1 MGLNLLL
8 STNHIVI
15 HSYSPVADFLL
26 VVMCLLALLLIRQTF
41 IKQSRTF
48 RIFKA
53 CFALLFIAAVSNIAF
68 YYADLFSRQNTLLW
82 ILRAVYHIS
91 LLSLFCLY
99 IAYLKIL
106 IVFPKNIG
114 RKYTFLSFAI
124 LVVTGVADLAS
135 PLTGWGFHQDH
146 YGIWYE
152 NILSTP
158 FMVGYLLYLAV
169 ILFLLVRYRRRLPT
183 ALFHMLIFTETVCGL
198 IVVMEAAMNTTS
210 FLATTYFLPLLVVLY
225 MLHANAYDPKTG
237 ALGSASL
244 DEYLRQ
250 QRQTAQDTYYLCLR
264 FDMDF
269 EYVMT
274 EEMGKLFYSFWTD
287 YFRKGMLFNPSTS
300 FFVLA
305 VDSHNIPDATERAVS
320 LIKKVFQKYYEEYK
334 LPYKLVLFDHLD
346 FCENLEQ
353 FYEVFNYFS
362 EKVAQNSY
370 RVFGEEDYQTYKEMH
385 YIKSQ
390 LKDIAEHGSLDD
402 ERVLV
407 YCQPVRNVHTGTY
420 DTAESLMRLRLPQTG
435 LVFPDRFI
443 PLAEKYGY
451 IHRLSMIIL
460 NKTCR
465 QIKQMQDEG
474 YQISRV
480 SVNLSVEELGEKDF
494 MEEFKS
500 IVRAAGIDFHTI
512 AVEFTESQNDTEYEL
527 VQECV
532 SEFKQLGVCTYLDD
546 FGTGNSSLSL
556 ALELPVDELKVD
568 MSFIKDIEQKPQNQA
583 MVQSIVDYANRTNTE
598 TCIEGIENQEVSDYI
613 HQFGATW
620 YQGYF
625 YSKPVP
631 IDQFETLLDVPH

>member
-48 RIFKA
+48 RIFKS

-500 IVRAAGIDFHTI
+500 IVRATGIDFHTI

-613 HQFGATW
+613 LQFGATW

>member
-48 RIFKA
+48 RIFKS

-158 FMVGYLLYLAV
+158 FMVVYLLYLAV
-169 ILFLLVRYRRRLPT
+169 ILFLLVCYRRRLPT

-237 ALGSASL
+237 ALGSTSL

-305 VDSHNIPDATERAVS
+305 VDSHNVPDATERAVS

-390 LKDIAEHGSLDD
+390 LKDIAEHGSLD
-402 ERVLV
+402 
-407 YCQPVRNVHTGTY
+407 
-420 DTAESLMRLRLPQTG
+420 
-435 LVFPDRFI
+435 
-443 PLAEKYGY
+443 
-451 IHRLSMIIL
+451 
-460 NKTCR
+460 
-465 QIKQMQDEG
+465 EG

-546 FGTGNSSLSL
+546 FGTGYSNFDRILSL
-556 ALELPVDELKVD
+556 KLDVVKFDRSLLLMADQDANSRFMLDYFSTAFERLGYKVLYEGVETDAQEELCIISHADYLQGYKFSKPIPIEELPRFLT
-568 MSFIKDIEQKPQNQA
+568 
-583 MVQSIVDYANRTNTE
+583 R
-598 TCIEGIENQEVSDYI
+598 G
-613 HQFGATW
+613 
-620 YQGYF
+620 
-625 YSKPVP
+625 
-631 IDQFETLLDVPH
+631 

>member
-1 MGLNLLL
+1 
-8 STNHIVI
+8 
-15 HSYSPVADFLL
+15 
-26 VVMCLLALLLIRQTF
+26 
-41 IKQSRTF
+41 
-48 RIFKA
+48 
-53 CFALLFIAAVSNIAF
+53 
-68 YYADLFSRQNTLLW
+68 
-82 ILRAVYHIS
+82 
-91 LLSLFCLY
+91 
-99 IAYLKIL
+99 
-106 IVFPKNIG
+106 
-114 RKYTFLSFAI
+114 
-124 LVVTGVADLAS
+124 
-135 PLTGWGFHQDH
+135 
-146 YGIWYE
+146 
-152 NILSTP
+152 
-158 FMVGYLLYLAV
+158 MVGYLLYLAV

-546 FGTGNSSLSL
+546 FGTG
-556 ALELPVDELKVD
+556 
-568 MSFIKDIEQKPQNQA
+568 
-583 MVQSIVDYANRTNTE
+583 
-598 TCIEGIENQEVSDYI
+598 
-613 HQFGATW
+613 
-620 YQGYF
+620 
-625 YSKPVP
+625 YSVIP
-631 IDQFETLLDVPH
+631 ISTGS

>member
-1 MGLNLLL
+1 MGLHLWM

-15 HSYSPVADFLL
+15 HSYSPVGDFLL
-26 VVMCLLALLLIRQTF
+26 VIQCLLALFLIRQTF
-41 IKQSRTF
+41 VKKSQTF
-48 RIFKA
+48 RIFKF
-53 CFALLFIAAVSNIAF
+53 CFGLLFIAAVSNIAF
-68 YYADLFSRQNTLLW
+68 YYTDLFSRQNSLLW

-99 IAYLKIL
+99 ISYLKIL
-106 IVFPKNIG
+106 IVFPEKTA
-114 RKYTFLSFAI
+114 RKFSALSLGI
-124 LVVTGVADLAS
+124 LFVFGTADILA
-135 PLTGWGFHQDH
+135 PLTGWGFQQDH
-146 YGIWYE
+146 YGTWYE
-152 NILSTP
+152 KMLLTP
-158 FMVGYLLYLAV
+158 FMMGYLLYLAF
-169 ILFLLVRYRRRLPT
+169 ILFLLIRYKRRLPT
-183 ALFHMLIFTETVCGL
+183 ELFHMLLFTEAVCAG
-198 IVVMEAAMNTTS
+198 IVVLETSMNTTS

-250 QRQTAQDTYYLCLR
+250 QKLTSQDTYYLCLR

-269 EYVMT
+269 EYVVT
-274 EEMGKLFYSFWTD
+274 EEMGKLFYDFWTD

-305 VDSHNIPDATERAVS
+305 VDSHNIPDTTERAVS
-320 LIKKVFQKYYEEYK
+320 LIKKVFQQYYEEYK

-353 FYEVFNYFS
+353 FYDVFNYFS
-362 EKVAQNSY
+362 EKVTQNSY
-370 RVFGEEDYQTYKEMH
+370 RVFGEEDYQSYKEMY
-385 YIKSQ
+385 YIRTQ
-390 LKDIAEHGSLDD
+390 LKDIADHGSLDD

-465 QIKQMQDEG
+465 QIRKIQEEG

-500 IVRAAGIDFHTI
+500 IVQATGIDFHTI
-512 AVEFTESQNDTEYEL
+512 AVEFTETQNDTEYEL

-532 SEFKQLGVCTYLDD
+532 NEFKKLGVCTYLDD
-546 FGTGNSSLSL
+546 FGTGYSNFDRILSL
-556 ALELPVDELKVD
+556 KLDVVKFDRSLLLMADQDANSRFLVSYFSAAFERLGYKVLYEGVETEEQEALCIASHADYLQGYKFSKPIPMEELPRFLTHV
-568 MSFIKDIEQKPQNQA
+568 
-583 MVQSIVDYANRTNTE
+583 
-598 TCIEGIENQEVSDYI
+598 
-613 HQFGATW
+613 
-620 YQGYF
+620 
-625 YSKPVP
+625 
-631 IDQFETLLDVPH
+631 

>member
-1 MGLNLLL
+1 MGLHLWM

-15 HSYSPVADFLL
+15 HSYSPVGDFLL
-26 VVMCLLALLLIRQTF
+26 VIQCLLALLLIRQTF

-48 RIFKA
+48 RIFKF
-53 CFALLFIAAVSNIAF
+53 CFALLFIAAASNIAF
-68 YYADLFSRQNTLLW
+68 YYTDLFSRQNSLLW
-82 ILRAVYHIS
+82 VLRAVYHIS

-99 IAYLKIL
+99 ISYLKTL
-106 IVFPKNIG
+106 IVFPERTAGK
-114 RKYTFLSFAI
+114 LSALSLGI
-124 LVVTGVADLAS
+124 LLVFGTADILA
-135 PLTGWGFHQDH
+135 PLTGWGFQQDH
-146 YGIWYE
+146 YGTWYE
-152 NILSTP
+152 NMLLTP
-158 FMVGYLLYLAV
+158 FMMGYLLYLAF
-169 ILFLLVRYRRRLPT
+169 ILFLLIRYKRRLPT
-183 ALFHMLIFTETVCGL
+183 ELFHMLLFTEALCAG
-198 IVVMEAAMNTTS
+198 IVVLETSMNTTS

-237 ALGSASL
+237 ALSSASL

-250 QRQTAQDTYYLCLR
+250 QKLTSQDTYYLCLR

-269 EYVMT
+269 EYVVT
-274 EEMGKLFYSFWTD
+274 EEMGKLFYDFWTD

-320 LIKKVFQKYYEEYK
+320 LIKKVFQQYYEEYK

-353 FYEVFNYFS
+353 FYDVFNYFS
-362 EKVAQNSY
+362 EKVTQNSY
-370 RVFGEEDYQTYKEMH
+370 RVFGEEDYQSYKEMH
-385 YIKSQ
+385 YIRTQ
-390 LKDIAEHGSLDD
+390 LKAIADHGSLDD

-465 QIKQMQDEG
+465 QIRKIQEEG

-500 IVRAAGIDFHTI
+500 IVQATGIDFHTI
-512 AVEFTESQNDTEYEL
+512 AVEFTETQNDTEYEL

-532 SEFKQLGVCTYLDD
+532 NEFKKLGVCTYLDD
-546 FGTGNSSLSL
+546 FGTGYSNFDRILSL
-556 ALELPVDELKVD
+556 KLDVVKFDRSLLLMADQDANSRFLVSYFSAAFERLGYKVLYEGVETEEQEALCIASHADYLQGYKFSKPIPIEELPRFLTH
-568 MSFIKDIEQKPQNQA
+568 A
-583 MVQSIVDYANRTNTE
+583 
-598 TCIEGIENQEVSDYI
+598 
-613 HQFGATW
+613 
-620 YQGYF
+620 
-625 YSKPVP
+625 
-631 IDQFETLLDVPH
+631 

>member
-1 MGLNLLL
+1 MGLSLLL

-48 RIFKA
+48 RIFKS

-158 FMVGYLLYLAV
+158 FMVGYLLYLAM
-169 ILFLLVRYRRRLPT
+169 ILFLLVCYRRRLPT
-183 ALFHMLIFTETVCGL
+183 ALFHMLIFTEAVCGL

-274 EEMGKLFYSFWTD
+274 EEMGKLFYGFWTD

-402 ERVLV
+402 ERILV

-500 IVRAAGIDFHTI
+500 IVRATGIDFHTI

-546 FGTGNSSLSL
+546 FGTGYSNFDRILSL
-556 ALELPVDELKVD
+556 KLDVVKFDRSLLLMADQDANSRFMLDYFSTAFERLGYKVLYEGVETDAQEELCIISHADYLQGYKFSKPIPIEELPRFLT
-568 MSFIKDIEQKPQNQA
+568 
-583 MVQSIVDYANRTNTE
+583 R
-598 TCIEGIENQEVSDYI
+598 G
-613 HQFGATW
+613 
-620 YQGYF
+620 
-625 YSKPVP
+625 
-631 IDQFETLLDVPH
+631 

>member
-1 MGLNLLL
+1 MGLHLWM

-15 HSYSPVADFLL
+15 HSYSPVGDFLL
-26 VVMCLLALLLIRQTF
+26 VIQCLLALFLIRQTF
-41 IKQSRTF
+41 VKKSQTF
-48 RIFKA
+48 RIFKF
-53 CFALLFIAAVSNIAF
+53 CFGLLFIAAVSNIAF
-68 YYADLFSRQNTLLW
+68 YYTDLFSRQNSLLW

-99 IAYLKIL
+99 ISYLKIL
-106 IVFPKNIG
+106 IVFPEKTA
-114 RKYTFLSFAI
+114 RRLSALSLGI
-124 LVVTGVADLAS
+124 LLVFGTADILA
-135 PLTGWGFHQDH
+135 PLTGWGFQQDH
-146 YGIWYE
+146 YGTWYE
-152 NILSTP
+152 KMLLTP
-158 FMVGYLLYLAV
+158 FMTGYLLYLAF
-169 ILFLLVRYRRRLPT
+169 ILFLLIRYKRRLPT
-183 ALFHMLIFTETVCGL
+183 ELLHMLLFTEAVCAG
-198 IVVMEAAMNTTS
+198 IVVLETSMNTTS

-250 QRQTAQDTYYLCLR
+250 QKHTSQDTYYLCLR

-269 EYVMT
+269 EYVVT
-274 EEMGKLFYSFWTD
+274 EEMGKLFYDFWTD

-320 LIKKVFQKYYEEYK
+320 LIKKVFQQYYEEYK

-353 FYEVFNYFS
+353 FYDVFNYFS
-362 EKVAQNSY
+362 EKVTQNSY
-370 RVFGEEDYQTYKEMH
+370 RVFGEEDYQSYKEMY
-385 YIKSQ
+385 YIRTQ
-390 LKDIAEHGSLDD
+390 LKDIADHGSLDD

-465 QIKQMQDEG
+465 QIRKIQEEG

-500 IVRAAGIDFHTI
+500 IVQATGIDFHTI
-512 AVEFTESQNDTEYEL
+512 AVEFTETQNDTEYEL

-532 SEFKQLGVCTYLDD
+532 NEFKKLGVCTYLDD
-546 FGTGNSSLSL
+546 FGTGYSNFDRILSL
-556 ALELPVDELKVD
+556 KLDVVKFDRSLLLMADQDANSRFLVSYFSAAFERLGYKVLYEGVETEEQEALCIASHADYLQGYKFSKPIPMEELPRFLTHV
-568 MSFIKDIEQKPQNQA
+568 
-583 MVQSIVDYANRTNTE
+583 
-598 TCIEGIENQEVSDYI
+598 
-613 HQFGATW
+613 
-620 YQGYF
+620 
-625 YSKPVP
+625 
-631 IDQFETLLDVPH
+631 

>member
-8 STNHIVI
+8 SKNHIVI
-15 HSYSPVADFLL
+15 HSYSPIGDFLL
-26 VVMCLLALLLIRQTF
+26 VLLCLLSLLLIRQTF

-48 RIFKA
+48 RIFKS
-53 CFALLFIAAVSNIAF
+53 CFALLCIAAVSNIAF
-68 YYADLFSRQNTLLW
+68 YYVDLLTRANALLW
-82 ILRAVYHIS
+82 LLRSIYHIS

-106 IVFPKNIG
+106 IVFPKDTS
-114 RKYTFLSFAI
+114 RKFTLLAYSI
-124 LVVTGVADLAS
+124 LLVSGLADVLC
-135 PLTGWGFHQDH
+135 PLTGWGFGQDH
-146 YGIWYE
+146 YGTWYE
-152 NILSTP
+152 RILFTP
-158 FMVGYLLYLAV
+158 FMAGYLLYLAF
-169 ILFLLVRYRRRLPT
+169 ILFLLIHYRRRLPT
-183 ALFHMLIFTETVCGL
+183 ALYHMLLLTEAVCAV
-198 IVVMEAAMNTTS
+198 IVVFESAMNTTS
-210 FLATTYFLPLLVVLY
+210 FLATTYFFPLLVVLY
-225 MLHANAYDPKTG
+225 MIHANTYDPKTG

-250 QRQTAQDTYYLCLR
+250 QKLASQDIYYLCLR

-274 EEMGKLFYSFWTD
+274 EEMGKLFYGFWTD
-287 YFRKGMLFNPSTS
+287 YFHKSMLFNPSTS

-305 VDSHNIPDATERAVS
+305 VDGRNIPDVTGRAVS
-320 LIKKVFQKYYEEYK
+320 LIKKIFQKYYEIYK

-362 EKVAQNSY
+362 EKVEQNSY

-385 YIKSQ
+385 YIKTQ
-390 LKDIAEHGSLDD
+390 LKDIVEHGSLDD

-435 LVFPDRFI
+435 MVYPDRFI

-465 QIKQMQDEG
+465 QIRKMQEDG
-474 YQISRV
+474 YRISRV
-480 SVNLSVEELGEKDF
+480 SVNLSVEELGEKYF
-494 MEEFKS
+494 MEEFKT
-500 IVRAAGIDFHTI
+500 IVRATGIDFHTI

-527 VQECV
+527 VQDCV
-532 SEFKQLGVCTYLDD
+532 NEFKKLGVCTYLDD
-546 FGTGNSSLSL
+546 FGTGYSNFDRILSL
-556 ALELPVDELKVD
+556 KLDVVKFDRSLLLMADQDANSRFILNYFSAAFERLGYKILYEGVETKEQEALCIASHADYLQGYKFSRPIPIEELPGFLTR
-568 MSFIKDIEQKPQNQA
+568 A
-583 MVQSIVDYANRTNTE
+583 
-598 TCIEGIENQEVSDYI
+598 
-613 HQFGATW
+613 
-620 YQGYF
+620 
-625 YSKPVP
+625 
-631 IDQFETLLDVPH
+631 

>member
-1 MGLNLLL
+1 MGLHLWM

-15 HSYSPVADFLL
+15 HSYSPVGDFLL
-26 VVMCLLALLLIRQTF
+26 VIQCLLALFLIRQTF
-41 IKQSRTF
+41 VKKSQTF
-48 RIFKA
+48 RIFKF
-53 CFALLFIAAVSNIAF
+53 CFGLLFIAAVSNIAF
-68 YYADLFSRQNTLLW
+68 YYTDLFSRQNSLLW

-99 IAYLKIL
+99 ISYLKIL
-106 IVFPKNIG
+106 IVFPEKTA
-114 RKYTFLSFAI
+114 RKFSALSLGI
-124 LVVTGVADLAS
+124 LFVFGTADILA
-135 PLTGWGFHQDH
+135 PLTGWGFQQDH
-146 YGIWYE
+146 YGTWYE
-152 NILSTP
+152 KMLLTP
-158 FMVGYLLYLAV
+158 FMMGYLLYLAF
-169 ILFLLVRYRRRLPT
+169 ILFLLIRYKRRLPT
-183 ALFHMLIFTETVCGL
+183 ELFHMLLFTEAVCAG
-198 IVVMEAAMNTTS
+198 IVVLETSMNTTS

-250 QRQTAQDTYYLCLR
+250 QKLTSQDTYYLCLR

-269 EYVMT
+269 EYVVT
-274 EEMGKLFYSFWTD
+274 EEMGKLFYDFWTD

-305 VDSHNIPDATERAVS
+305 VDSHNIPDTTERAVS
-320 LIKKVFQKYYEEYK
+320 LIKKVFQQYYEEYK

-346 FCENLEQ
+346 FCGNLEQ
-353 FYEVFNYFS
+353 FYDVFNYFS
-362 EKVAQNSY
+362 EKVTQNSY
-370 RVFGEEDYQTYKEMH
+370 RVFGEEDYQSYKEMY
-385 YIKSQ
+385 YIRTQ
-390 LKDIAEHGSLDD
+390 LKDIADHGSLDD

-465 QIKQMQDEG
+465 QIRKIQEEG

-500 IVRAAGIDFHTI
+500 IVQATGIDFHTI
-512 AVEFTESQNDTEYEL
+512 AVEFTETQNDTEYEL

-532 SEFKQLGVCTYLDD
+532 NEFKKLGVCTYLDD
-546 FGTGNSSLSL
+546 FGTGYSNFDRILSL
-556 ALELPVDELKVD
+556 KLDVVKFDRSLLLMADQDANSRFLVSYFSAAFERLGYKVLYEGVETEEQEALCIASHADYLQGYKFSKPIPMEELPRFLTHV
-568 MSFIKDIEQKPQNQA
+568 
-583 MVQSIVDYANRTNTE
+583 
-598 TCIEGIENQEVSDYI
+598 
-613 HQFGATW
+613 
-620 YQGYF
+620 
-625 YSKPVP
+625 
-631 IDQFETLLDVPH
+631 

>member
-1 MGLNLLL
+1 MGLHLWM

-15 HSYSPVADFLL
+15 HSYSPVGDFLL
-26 VVMCLLALLLIRQTF
+26 VIQCLLALLLIRQTF

-48 RIFKA
+48 RIFKF

-68 YYADLFSRQNTLLW
+68 YYTDLFSRQNSLLW
-82 ILRAVYHIS
+82 VLRAVYHIS

-99 IAYLKIL
+99 ISYLKTL
-106 IVFPKNIG
+106 IVFPEKTAG
-114 RKYTFLSFAI
+114 KLSALSFGI
-124 LVVTGVADLAS
+124 LLVFGTADILA
-135 PLTGWGFHQDH
+135 PLTGWGFQQDH
-146 YGIWYE
+146 YGTWYE
-152 NILSTP
+152 SMLLTP
-158 FMVGYLLYLAV
+158 FMMGYLLYLAF
-169 ILFLLVRYRRRLPT
+169 ILFLLIRYKRRLPT
-183 ALFHMLIFTETVCGL
+183 ELFHMLLFTEALCAG
-198 IVVMEAAMNTTS
+198 IVVLETSMNTTS

-237 ALGSASL
+237 ALSSASL

-250 QRQTAQDTYYLCLR
+250 QKLTSRDTYYLCLR

-269 EYVMT
+269 EYVVT
-274 EEMGKLFYSFWTD
+274 EEMGKLFYDFWTD
-287 YFRKGMLFNPSTS
+287 YFRRGMLFNPSTN

-320 LIKKVFQKYYEEYK
+320 LIKKVFQQYYEEYK

-353 FYEVFNYFS
+353 FYDVFNYFS

-370 RVFGEEDYQTYKEMH
+370 RVFGEEDYQSYKEMH
-385 YIKSQ
+385 YIRTQ
-390 LKDIAEHGSLDD
+390 LKDIADHGSLDD

-420 DTAESLMRLRLPQTG
+420 DTAESLMRLRLPRTG

-443 PLAEKYGY
+443 PLAEKYDY

-465 QIKQMQDEG
+465 QIRKMQEEG

-480 SVNLSVEELGEKDF
+480 SVNLSVEELGEKNF
-494 MEEFKS
+494 MEEFKT
-500 IVRAAGIDFHTI
+500 IVQATGIDFHTI
-512 AVEFTESQNDTEYEL
+512 AVEFTETQNDTEYEL

-532 SEFKQLGVCTYLDD
+532 NEFKKLGVCTYLDD
-546 FGTGNSSLSL
+546 FGTGYSNFDRILSL
-556 ALELPVDELKVD
+556 KLDVVKFDRSLLLMADQDANSRFLVNYFSAAFARLGYKVLYEGVETEEQEALCISSHADYLQGYKFSKPIPIEELPRFLTH
-568 MSFIKDIEQKPQNQA
+568 A
-583 MVQSIVDYANRTNTE
+583 
-598 TCIEGIENQEVSDYI
+598 
-613 HQFGATW
+613 
-620 YQGYF
+620 
-625 YSKPVP
+625 
-631 IDQFETLLDVPH
+631 